1 MSDVVYRQAAIDAV
15 SSGCKELRGI
25 FADCEKNL
33 NELPAADPEVV
44 RCKDC
49 KYWPYATKLFSEEEL
64 YYETYRW
71 CFDIGEKGGEGF
83 CSKGE
88 RRDDG

>member
-1 MSDVVYRQAAIDAV
+1 MSDLIDRRAAIDAV
-15 SSGCKELRGI
+15 DVENLHRGI
-25 FADCEKNL
+25 VDALQNIIS
-33 NELPAADPEVV
+33 ELPSADPEIV

-49 KYWPYATKLFSEEEL
+49 KYWPYATKLFSEEKF

-71 CFDIGEKGGEGF
+71 CFDIGIKGGEGF

-88 RRDDG
+88 RRNDD